1 MLIKF
6 AVKRLSFSGCIAM
19 EKRDFKTGSVEE
31 QETEDD
37 VSRDW
42 DSYPEFGD
50 YLHLLLLIK

>member
-1 MLIKF
+1 
-6 AVKRLSFSGCIAM
+6 M

-31 QETEDD
+31 RKTEDD

-42 DSYPEFGD
+42 NSYPEFGD